1 MRNSSGP
8 QKAMHARSA
17 AAMSEWS
24 MGNNNKKHNI
34 LLFLQ
39 PKEEIVAVIKNFLS
53 AVIVLVLLLSSL
65 AQCERLHYSR
75 MLCCGVGGVR
85 V

>member
-24 MGNNNKKHNI
+24 TGNNNKKHNI
-34 LLFLQ
+34 LLFFTAQ
-39 PKEEIVAVIKNFLS
+39 RRNSGGNKEFFVRCNSLGA
-53 AVIVLVLLLSSL
+53 LLLSSL
-65 AQCERLHYSR
+65 A
-75 MLCCGVGGVR
+75 
-85 V
+85 